1 MEGDNDD
8 FFLKPK
14 TNKTKDKEKINQK
27 NAQKNELLKNN
38 KLSDFNDYSEREI
51 KPINNLKN
59 EKKEKNEKEINNK
72 EEKKNNSE
80 ENVKKIKFTN
90 FNEIHSFLKI
100 DQNNYFSEMRNQD
113 YIEINNIISSFNEK
127 KGQLINEIIKNFL
140 EGISPNCDSE
150 AINIS
155 KYLSKEL
162 NKIRK
167 LTKSIIEEYIDYFFS
182 LRYELLYSTNFIL
195 SKKTIKYLGYILSYV
210 FSKLHKFSIIS
221 GSQLNFLTLYVHD
234 FSKYKKH

>member
-1 MEGDNDD
+1 M
-8 FFLKPK
+8 
-14 TNKTKDKEKINQK
+14 
-27 NAQKNELLKNN
+27 
-38 KLSDFNDYSEREI
+38 
-51 KPINNLKN
+51 
-59 EKKEKNEKEINNK
+59 
-72 EEKKNNSE
+72 
-80 ENVKKIKFTN
+80 
-90 FNEIHSFLKI
+90 HSFLKI
-100 DQNNYFSEMRNQD
+100 DKNNYFSEMRNQD

-127 KGQLINEIIKNFL
+127 KGQLINEIIKHFL
-140 EGISPNCDSE
+140 EGISPNCDNE

-210 FSKLHKFSIIS
+210 FFKIA
-221 GSQLNFLTLYVHD
+221 
-234 FSKYKKH
+234 